1 MLSKCS
7 TTDLL
12 DHLANVG
19 CCCLCATQTATLYP
33 GVVFSICFVLNCF
46 IWGEHS
52 SGAVSLCSCACV
64 CVCVRVGVCA
74 CVRVCAHLLC
84 NDGCVTVSETTLSVL
99 VGVLI
104 GSTQTHINSH

>member
-52 SGAVSLCSCACV
+52 SGAVSLCVCV
-64 CVCVRVGVCA
+64 CVCVSVCVCVCVCRVVDSDYDCGVLSVCVCGSVPIDNNGGCGVCL
-74 CVRVCAHLLC
+74 CV
-84 NDGCVTVSETTLSVL
+84 CV
-99 VGVLI
+99 
-104 GSTQTHINSH
+104 